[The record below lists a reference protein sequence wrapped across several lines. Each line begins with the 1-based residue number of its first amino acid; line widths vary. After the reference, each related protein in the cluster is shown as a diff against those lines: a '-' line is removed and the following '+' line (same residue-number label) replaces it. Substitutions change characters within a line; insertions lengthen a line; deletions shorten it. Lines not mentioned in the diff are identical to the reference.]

1 MLSDNDRIY
10 LERREADERRL
21 AEEAT
26 DLGARKIHREM
37 AERYAAKL
45 QGTPV
50 REIGAQA
57 MESDPQLVRPAASR
71 RFGTDQFWGGSRRAA
86 FGGANL
92 NRYDHKNGRK
102 AAFDLPGYA
111 PQ

>member
-10 LERREADERRL
+10 LERREAYERRL

-50 REIGAQA
+50 REAGAQV
-57 MESDPQLVRPAASR
+57 MEA
-71 RFGTDQFWGGSRRAA
+71 
-86 FGGANL
+86 
-92 NRYDHKNGRK
+92 
-102 AAFDLPGYA
+102 
-111 PQ
+111 